1 MATHARQ
8 HVPDQV
14 ERAWTED
21 QVAMFSQF
29 LVRNKW
35 TLKDG
40 GSMRACLMF
49 QPARSM
55 EAVYNMCKGLKA
67 RKADRWQKYWMPLG
81 EVHSGLHGKLLDSL
95 PTHNCETSNVLA
107 QTLGSRSWTLAG
119 MTATSDFHEAKKAGS
134 GVQTMREFVNANQ
147 ALGLCVKQVSSCCRA
162 CLE

>member
-8 HVPDQV
+8 HVPGQV

-67 RKADRWQKYWMPLG
+67 RKADRWQQYWMPLG
-81 EVHSGLHGKLLDSL
+81 EVHRGRKGNLLDSL
-95 PTHNCETSNVLA
+95 PTHNCEASNVLS
-107 QTLGSRSWTLAG
+107 QTLGPRAWTVAG
-119 MTATSDFHEAKKAGS
+119 MTVASEFHEVKKAGS
-134 GVQTMREFVNANQ
+134 SVPTIRELVNANPGV
-147 ALGLCVKQVSSCCRA
+147 GLCVKQVCCRA
-162 CLE
+162 CVE